1 MPIDPEI
8 LLKKELDEVEGSWT
22 EERVILYN
30 IAVGSSQD
38 PLNKSDLDT

>member
-1 MPIDPEI
+1 MPINPDI
-8 LLKKELDEVEGSWT
+8 LLNKELEEVEGSWS

-38 PLNKSDLDT
+38 PLNKSDL